1 MSKEIKKLAVVIV
14 TTLVSFLLHAFV
26 PTAVPL
32 TEETLT
38 FIVKLLTFYGAAII
52 YFIFTYY
59 VIATVFLKI
68 ESKLPGKKVTR
79 GLIFGSLVGG
89 VWWIGMIESVFVLRT
104 NFYLE
109 VLTGFIDFAPIV
121 ILCVLLSIFC
131 VEEKDVISSDKPDFK
146 NICQVCAIFAV
157 MFLFGRGIRFFGYV
171 YGYQPE
177 NIFFAFLWVFF
188 FAIIIALNFIF
199 LMNGFNKRS
208 LFKGAFVFAF
218 LIFGLHY
225 TMFSIF
231 MPLIFKGMFFGIAI
245 HLLYDLFLVFIAS
258 LISLKTMDREYKT
271 INHDT
276 I

>member
-1 MSKEIKKLAVVIV
+1 MSKEIKKLSVVIV
-14 TTLVSFLLHAFV
+14 TTLVSFLMHAFV

-38 FIVKLLTFYGAAII
+38 FITKTLTFYGVAVL
-52 YFIFTYY
+52 YFLFTYY
-59 VIATVFLKI
+59 IIATLFLKI
-68 ESKLPGKKVTR
+68 QNKLPGKKVMR
-79 GLIFGSLVGG
+79 GLLFGSLVGG
-89 VWWIGMIESVFVLRT
+89 IWWIGMIESVFVLKT
-104 NFYLE
+104 DFYLE

-121 ILCVLLSIFC
+121 ILCVFLSLFC

-146 NICQVCAIFAV
+146 NICQVCVIFAV
-157 MFLFGRGIRFFGYV
+157 MFLLGRGIRFFGYV

-177 NIFFAFLWVFF
+177 NIFYAFLWVFF

-199 LMNGFNKRS
+199 LMNGLNKGS
-208 LFKGAFVFAF
+208 VFKGAFIFAF

-231 MPLIFKGMFFGIAI
+231 MPLIFKGMIFTIAI

-258 LISLKTMDREYKT
+258 LISLKTINDKT